1 MSNCIN
7 YKHPDVAKIA
17 GELNVSP
24 VVAAAKIGVWQSK
37 NNIEDRF
44 PTVEELQSANEKIFT
59 NISES
64 LENKIQSLSNR
75 DDVKIFIDNII
86 LNNPRLTKEEYGEIN
101 TIRPYPN
108 EKGAKYISQN
118 AFNKLPV
125 RVFAQLADSYKFS
138 KDSSNDENK
147 NRHLQNYNNLLEIL
161 KEVFPNLSEYDI
173 KKASNMAWVMEDAEF
188 DAMEDEYLEKESNN
202 FRFDSENILS
212 WTERI
217 KEYDLQSYLNK
228 APFKDVL
235 DDKKTIK
242 KDLSEFESESEESI
256 FSENIIKKGLL
267 KGVLFI
273 EDKIDKLKKDY
284 SSEHSKILFDN
295 KQGKITVDEILENIL
310 NNFNNLTPEGKEL
323 IQKARRLVGRTGAKF
338 QFVSDEQLSNKN
350 TLMQIVNNTNT
361 IQISRNRIKNITPKE
376 VIEGFLHELA
386 HAQTI
391 QALTNPQTFE
401 EKEFNEFIER
411 AYYVFSHN
419 DLQKQID
426 QNIETYGEERFYGFK
441 NKFEFVSEIYANPKF
456 RAELKKLDEQKRYK
470 FWDNF
475 IDAVRRLFGLVKSK
489 RSNDLIEKVIDF
501 VESDRRDYQGISNQK
516 QLIFEKQIESSE
528 TYELETID
536 KKAEHLVNKAKSKVA
551 ELINR
556 TKKSNKEKAGEFLEE
571 FRVLEH
577 ELERLSGLNKFK
589 AITAYMISFK
599 NAIYKLEKG
608 LESKFKIIDVVYNGE
623 KHIKVKN
630 FDGFKNEKGE
640 FIIPEDVKD
649 TVDKTFFENNKF
661 IVDSELYNNIENES
675 IAQLSNKDY
684 LDVANN
690 YEDYLASY
698 DLLDDIKSLID
709 DTLKDSTLSRED
721 KLEIRIIKT
730 KISELSKPHDNLVA
744 KIKKLKK
751 ESAIKLFSDA
761 STNKKV
767 INKWKNKLSLEYDK
781 LTNPK
786 KSKLEWIGNQMS
798 TTYSE
803 QIKKDLEKAAKSI
816 IDNPYIDITSF
827 AKTWS
832 DLLNINSPLI
842 NMMAN
847 VVGKMRDSILKDIT
861 VINFKYDKIFKSY
874 SDFNNSVSMS
884 KKYGNLLELNES
896 EDRYYL
902 KGKYSIKFK
911 ENYNKMLN
919 SLNEKNKD
927 NKDFNVKEDPE
938 YKKWIKENTVF
949 DELGN
954 RKPSN
959 KYLNKPLTTEEEKVL
974 DFFRTQTKSNHELNY
989 KGKGGLY
996 STFFGAE
1003 YYKLPSKTK
1012 SVKER
1017 TLEGDFKGQVKDA
1030 WTDLKETKV
1039 DDINYGQAFDNRGEE
1054 LKRVQINFRGKL
1066 ESKDQSLDLF
1076 TVYRAEEANSI
1087 SFKHRSANENKLKL
1101 FLDIAKE
1108 KQYKKKSLIS
1118 GKWAK
1123 NIFSKEEVQ
1132 GQTFSGEHSNEAEK
1146 IKGILETAL
1155 YDVTSYNEEK
1165 FLGSLDANKVT
1176 SRINGAAAFVGMT
1189 LNIGSGFV
1197 NFLNGQTMMTMLKI
1211 GGKYINKF
1219 NLAKA
1224 EWNYTTNMH
1233 NILADISNPV
1243 KKSFHNQMLNMFDI
1257 IGGMNINKQDFL
1269 NNSTVKEMMSL
1280 HNANFINESVEHG
1293 LNCILTEAILRSIP
1307 VMNKEHKYIDK
1318 EGNVTIKEN
1327 AASIFDMLYLDDNG
1341 ILKTKDYFTYSEYNL
1356 VDNYHTSGKQSIN
1369 YLLKKKVE
1377 DLYGVYD
1384 NNMKAEISKKWY
1396 GKMALMFKNFFLS
1409 QAQYRYKGIGTANKS
1424 KDELDDE
1431 DLTFNNAEQEF
1442 TEGIYTTVVRTFFPL
1457 IRHLNLQMTK
1467 ENFKNLSDYEKAN
1480 LKQVFFEV
1488 SLTVIILPL
1497 LGAIMAANA
1506 GDDDDELYFLL
1517 FAFRRLES
1525 ELSQFRNIAELNRM
1539 ISNPV
1544 AANRFLQNGFT
1555 VINDIMTPIN
1565 FNPKENESYFDWL
1578 SENSKDEN
1586 ILLNHAFKLAPG
1598 KSLFMNTYKQRY
1610 SLIDK

>member
-1 MSNCIN
+1 MKNCIN
-7 YKHPDVAKIA
+7 YNNPDVVKIA

-24 VVAAAKIGVWQSK
+24 VVVAAKIGLWQSK

-44 PTVEELQSANEKIFT
+44 PTVDELIETKEI
-59 NISES
+59 IE
-64 LENKIQSLSNR
+64 
-75 DDVKIFIDNII
+75 DV
-86 LNNPRLTKEEYGEIN
+86 LNNKE
-101 TIRPYPN
+101 T
-108 EKGAKYISQN
+108 
-118 AFNKLPV
+118 
-125 RVFAQLADSYKFS
+125 
-138 KDSSNDENK
+138 
-147 NRHLQNYNNLLEIL
+147 
-161 KEVFPNLSEYDI
+161 
-173 KKASNMAWVMEDAEF
+173 
-188 DAMEDEYLEKESNN
+188 
-202 FRFDSENILS
+202 
-212 WTERI
+212 T
-217 KEYDLQSYLNK
+217 
-228 APFKDVL
+228 
-235 DDKKTIK
+235 K
-242 KDLSEFESESEESI
+242 KDLSEFESEESESI
-256 FSENIIKKGLL
+256 FTESVLQNRAEVTQENNSIVNSLFPSEGIYTLTNIINKLSSVFKNNNDIFIADVLNKLL
-267 KGVLFI
+267 KLKSSNNLIIRTVSKDRFKPGTVMQYNADTKEIEVNIDVLRG
-273 EDKIDKLKKDY
+273 Y
-284 SSEHSKILFDN
+284 SDSTIISSILHELTHH
-295 KQGKITVDEILENIL
+295 ITVDLL
-310 NNFNNLTPEGKEL
+310 SKTYGQLT
-323 IQKARRLVGRTGAKF
+323 
-338 QFVSDEQLSNKN
+338 LSEKDFIDTIKDFYKKYKNKN
-350 TLMQIVNNTNT
+350 HNLGKGAN
-361 IQISRNRIKNITPKE
+361 
-376 VIEGFLHELA
+376 
-386 HAQTI
+386 
-391 QALTNPQTFE
+391 FE
-401 EKEFNEFIER
+401 
-411 AYYVFSHN
+411 
-419 DLQKQID
+419 
-426 QNIETYGEERFYGFK
+426 YGFDTI
-441 NKFEFVSEIYANPKF
+441 FEFVAEFYGNPDFREYTKTLSDNWYNKF
-456 RAELKKLDEQKRYK
+456 VK
-470 FWDNF
+470 FIADNL
-475 IDAVRRLFGLVKSK
+475 RRLMNIPANSEFDNLMNKIFNYIENKELPETDSSNLYVKK
-489 RSNDLIEKVIDF
+489 D
-501 VESDRRDYQGISNQK
+501 
-516 QLIFEKQIESSE
+516 IFAKQIKDAE

-571 FRVLEH
+571 FRVLEN
-577 ELERLSGLNKFK
+577 ELERLSNLNKFK
-589 AITAYMISFK
+589 AITAYMVSFK
-599 NAIYKLEKG
+599 NTIYKLEKG
-608 LESKFKIIDVVYNGE
+608 LESKFKVIDVVYNGE

-649 TVDKTFFENNKF
+649 TIDKTFFEANKF

-709 DTLKDSTLSRED
+709 DTLKDSTLTRED

-730 KISELSKPHDNLVA
+730 KINELSKPHDDLVA

-751 ESAIKLFSDA
+751 ESAIKLFSDP

-786 KSKLEWIGNQMS
+786 ESKLEWIGSQMS
-798 TTYSE
+798 NKYAE
-803 QIKKDLEKAAKSI
+803 AIKKDLEDAAKSI
-816 IDNPYIDITSF
+816 INNPYIDIISF

-842 NMMAN
+842 NMIAN
-847 VVGKMRDSILKDIT
+847 VVGKMRDAILKDIT
-861 VINFKYDKIFKSY
+861 AINFKYDKIFKSY
-874 SDFNNSVSMS
+874 SDFNDSVSMS

-902 KGKYSIKFK
+902 KSKYSIKFK
-911 ENYNKMLN
+911 EEYNKMLN
-919 SLNEKNKD
+919 SLNKKNKD
-927 NKDFNVKEDPE
+927 NEDFNVKEDPE

-959 KYLNKPLTTEEEKVL
+959 KYLNKSLSTEEEKVL

-1012 SVKER
+1012 SAKER

-1076 TVYRAEEANSI
+1076 TVYRAEEANAI

-1108 KQYKKKSLIS
+1108 KQYKKKSLTS

-1132 GQTFSGEHSNEAEK
+1132 GQTFSGEFSNEAEK

-1165 FLGSLDANKVT
+1165 LFGSLDANKLT

-1197 NFLNGQTMMTMLKI
+1197 NFLNGQTMMVMLKI
-1211 GGKYINKF
+1211 GGKYINKS

-1224 EWNYTTNMH
+1224 EANYTTSIHKIM
-1233 NILADISNPV
+1233 LDISNPV

-1293 LNCILTEAILRSIP
+1293 LNSILTEAILRSVP
-1307 VMNKEHKYIDK
+1307 VMNKDHKYIDK
-1318 EGNVTIKEN
+1318 EGNITTKEN

-1341 ILKTKDYFTYSEYNL
+1341 ILKTKEYFTYSEYNL

-1424 KDELDDE
+1424 KNELDDE

-1442 TEGIYTTVVRTFFPL
+1442 TEGIYTTFVRTFFPL

-1488 SLTVIILPL
+1488 SMTAIILPL

-1565 FNPKENESYFDWL
+1565 FNPKDNESYFDWL

-1586 ILLNHAFKLAPG
+1586 IMLNHAFKLAPG

>member
-44 PTVEELQSANEKIFT
+44 PTINELQQADEI
-59 NISES
+59 I
-64 LENKIQSLSNR
+64 EN
-75 DDVKIFIDNII
+75 V
-86 LNNPRLTKEEYGEIN
+86 
-101 TIRPYPN
+101 
-108 EKGAKYISQN
+108 
-118 AFNKLPV
+118 
-125 RVFAQLADSYKFS
+125 
-138 KDSSNDENK
+138 
-147 NRHLQNYNNLLEIL
+147 LEI
-161 KEVFPNLSEYDI
+161 KEI
-173 KKASNMAWVMEDAEF
+173 
-188 DAMEDEYLEKESNN
+188 
-202 FRFDSENILS
+202 
-212 WTERI
+212 
-217 KEYDLQSYLNK
+217 
-228 APFKDVL
+228 
-235 DDKKTIK
+235 IK
-242 KDLSEFESESEESI
+242 KDLSQFESDENESI
-256 FSENIIKKGLL
+256 FIESIKEFSEVKENNFEVNKKLLFGNEKDTNKSFTAKEVLQNIIN
-267 KGVLFI
+267 
-273 EDKIDKLKKDY
+273 
-284 SSEHSKILFDN
+284 FDSN
-295 KQGKITVDEILENIL
+295 LSNEGINLVFKAMNIL
-310 NNFNNLTPEGKEL
+310 NLAKTRVKIISQEQFDNLTKNSEGEGTAVMAYNYENGNVVYLTENSLKLFNKKQILESFIHEIAHNLSIKAL
-323 IQKARRLVGRTGAKF
+323 I
-338 QFVSDEQLSNKN
+338 
-350 TLMQIVNNTNT
+350 
-361 IQISRNRIKNITPKE
+361 
-376 VIEGFLHELA
+376 
-386 HAQTI
+386 
-391 QALTNPQTFE
+391 NPVTFE
-401 EKEFNEFIER
+401 EHEFHDLIFKAFEQYKYLSKTLNGSRSYGFTNEKEF
-411 AYYVFSHN
+411 V
-419 DLQKQID
+419 
-426 QNIETYGEERFYGFK
+426 
-441 NKFEFVSEIYANPKF
+441 
-456 RAELKKLDEQKRYK
+456 AELYSNSKFKKEIQNLDKGFWRK
-470 FWDNF
+470 FK
-475 IDAVRRLFGLVKSK
+475 DAVRRLFGLPKSLV
-489 RSNDLIEKVIDF
+489 NDKLIDSILLIES
-501 VESDRRDYQGISNQK
+501 VEK
-516 QLIFEKQIESSE
+516 FIESNTTADENVFKNNYSNAFNNVLFKKIENPKEAE

-536 KKAEHLVNKAKSKVA
+536 KKAEHLVNKAKSKIA

-571 FRVLEH
+571 FRVLEN
-577 ELERLSGLNKFK
+577 ELERLSNLNKFK

-608 LESKFKIIDVVYNGE
+608 LENKFKITDVFYNGE

-649 TVDKTFFENNKF
+649 TVDKTFFKNNKF
-661 IVDSELYNNIENES
+661 IVDSKLYNNIENES

-721 KLEIRIIKT
+721 KLEIRNIKT
-730 KISELSKPHDNLVA
+730 KINELSKPHDDLIA

-786 KSKLEWIGNQMS
+786 KSKLEWVGSQMS

-847 VVGKMRDSILKDIT
+847 IVGKMRDNILKDIT
-861 VINFKYDKIFKSY
+861 SINFKYDKIFKSY
-874 SDFNNSVSMS
+874 SDFNNSISMS
-884 KKYGNLLELNES
+884 KKYGNLVELNKS
-896 EDRYYL
+896 EDKYYL

-911 ENYNKMLN
+911 EEYNKMLN
-919 SLNEKNKD
+919 SLKEKNKD
-927 NKDFNVKEDPE
+927 NKDFNVKKDLK
-938 YKKWIKENTVF
+938 YKQWIKENTIF

-959 KYLNKPLTTEEEKVL
+959 KYLNKPLTIEEEKVL
-974 DFFRTQTKSNHELNY
+974 DFFRTQTKNNHELNY
-989 KGKGGLY
+989 KNKGGLY

-1012 SVKER
+1012 SNKER
-1017 TLEGDFKGQVKDA
+1017 TLEGDIKGQIKDA

-1039 DDINYGQAFDNRGEE
+1039 DDVNYGQAFDNRGEE
-1054 LKRVQINFRGKL
+1054 LKRIKINFRGKL

-1076 TVYRAEEANSI
+1076 TLYRAEEANSV
-1087 SFKHRSANENKLKL
+1087 SFKHRLANENKLKL

-1108 KQYKKKSLIS
+1108 KQYKKKSLLS

-1132 GQTFSGEHSNEAEK
+1132 GQTFSGEFSNEAEK

-1165 FLGSLDANKVT
+1165 LFGSLDANKLT
-1176 SRINGAAAFVGMT
+1176 SRINNAAAFVGMT

-1197 NFLNGQTMMTMLKI
+1197 NFLNGQTMMIMLRI
-1211 GGKYINKF
+1211 GGKYINKS
-1219 NLAKA
+1219 NLIKA
-1224 EWNYTTNMH
+1224 ESNYTASLSK
-1233 NILADISNPV
+1233 IIADISNPV

-1293 LNCILTEAILRSIP
+1293 LNCILTEGMLRSIP
-1307 VMNKEHKYIDK
+1307 VMNKDHKYIDK
-1318 EGNVTIKEN
+1318 EGNITTKEN

-1369 YLLKKKVE
+1369 YLLKKKIE

-1409 QAQYRYKGIGTANKS
+1409 QAQYRYKGMGAANKS

-1442 TEGIYTTVVRTFFPL
+1442 TEGIYTTVIRTFWPL
-1457 IRHLNLQMTK
+1457 LRHLNLQMTK

-1488 SLTVIILPL
+1488 SLTAIILPL

-1539 ISNPV
+1539 ISNPI

-1578 SENSKDEN
+1578 SENSKEEN
-1586 ILLNHAFKLAPG
+1586 IMLNHAFKLAPG
-1598 KSLFMNTYKQRY
+1598 KTLFMNTYKQRY